1 MEEISKALK
10 LIFLIHFIA
19 SFLLGVVFLLFTE
32 SFVALTGWDASP
44 LIGLDPV
51 AGRILGAAILG
62 FAIGSLLAWRETEWQ
77 KVKIIVLVE
86 LTWLG
91 VGLVTSVICAFI
103 FYPSWVIWVIIGLF
117 ALFLVAFGYFYY
129 LHESG

>member
-1 MEEISKALK
+1 VKTPMEEISKALK

-19 SFLLGVVFLLFTE
+19 SFLLGIVFLLFTE
-32 SFVALTGWDASP
+32 TFVSLTGW
-44 LIGLDPV
+44 GYLDPV
-51 AGRILGAAILG
+51 AGRILGASIVG

-77 KVKIIVLVE
+77 KVKIVVLVE

-91 VGLVTSVICAFI
+91 VGLVTAIICAFI
-103 FYPSWVIWVIIGLF
+103 FYPSWVIWLIIGLF